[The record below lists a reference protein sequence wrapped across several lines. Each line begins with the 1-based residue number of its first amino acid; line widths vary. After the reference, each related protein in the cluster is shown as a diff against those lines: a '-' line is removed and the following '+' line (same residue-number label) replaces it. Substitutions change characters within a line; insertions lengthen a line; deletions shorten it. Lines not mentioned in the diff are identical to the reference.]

1 MAKKKQVTAVV
12 PASNYKTRVSDQ
24 YRTVCEKTGEFFRE
38 VVKFGALLNEVADF
52 IGESRGGAHDDDGLK
67 GWLAENCPEVNYN
80 TAQGYKA
87 MAAKCARMIGGGSQ
101 AIAALQGQ
109 VLVVAP
115 GTGETID
122 VDGDFI
128 RKRDELFDEVSSRR
142 QLEQM
147 WFEFCGGRGEK
158 SKGGRPKAE
167 KTEFVMKPKEE
178 NSADIWAGIK
188 ADFEGPAAQK
198 AVKYLNAEA
207 TTAVLDS
214 LRRLVAKFEE
224 HLAKISK

>member
-1 MAKKKQVTAVV
+1 MEKKKQVTAVV
-12 PASNYKTRVSDQ
+12 PASNYQTRVSDQ

-38 VVKFGALLNEVADF
+38 VVKFGALLNEVEDF
-52 IGESRGGAHDDDGLK
+52 LGNEQRREGSGLQ
-67 GWLAENCPEVNYN
+67 GWLAENCPEVNYK

-109 VLVVAP
+109 ELVREP
-115 GTGETID
+115 GTGDTID

-147 WFEFCGGRGEK
+147 WFEFCGK
-158 SKGGRPKAE
+158 SAKAKGGRPKAE
-167 KTEFVMKPKEE
+167 KTEFVMKPKED
-178 NSADIWAGIK
+178 NAADIWAGIK

-207 TTAVLDS
+207 ATAVLDS

>member
-38 VVKFGALLNEVADF
+38 VVKFGALLNEVEDF
-52 IGESRGGAHDDDGLK
+52 IGNEERREGSGLK

-101 AIAALQGQ
+101 AIAALQGNTK
-109 VLVVAP
+109 VVPP
-115 GTGETID
+115 GEDVSID
-122 VDGDFI
+122 VESKFI
-128 RKRDELFDEVSSRR
+128 KKRDELFDEVDSRR
-142 QLEQM
+142 KLEQM
-147 WFEFCGGRGEK
+147 WFEFCGGKGEK

-167 KTEFVMKPKEE
+167 NTQIPKRARTEEAKSIWNMLLQQVTKTSVKDAIPLLPEKE
-178 NSADIWAGIK
+178 SQIAYDTVRDIADLLK
-188 ADFEGPAAQK
+188 K
-198 AVKYLNAEA
+198 
-207 TTAVLDS
+207 
-214 LRRLVAKFEE
+214 
-224 HLAKISK
+224 HLAEFCGK

>member
-12 PASNYKTRVSDQ
+12 PVGNYKTRVSDQ
-24 YRTVCEKTGEFFRE
+24 YRIVCEKTDEFFRE

-52 IGESRGGAHDDDGLK
+52 IGAIHGGSHEGGSIKA
-67 GWLAENCPEVNYN
+67 WLEENCPDVDYN
-80 TAQGYKA
+80 TAMGYKA
-87 MAAKCARMIGGGSQ
+87 MAAKCVTMIGGGSQ
-101 AIAALQGQ
+101 AIAALQGREIVQ
-109 VLVVAP
+109 EP

-122 VDGDFI
+122 VDCRI
-128 RKRDELFDEVSSRR
+128 LEARDRLFNEVDSRR
-142 QLEQM
+142 KLEQM
-147 WFEFCGGRGEK
+147 WFKFCGGSGEK

-178 NSADIWAGIK
+178 NAADIWAGIK

-207 TTAVLDS
+207 ATAVLDS
-214 LRRLVAKFEE
+214 LRRLVVKFEE